1 MVKKRSLERD
11 EKTNKERKWLKE
23 GKKQE
28 REMHVQWLQYYN
40 CGEKKERTRMVKQIH
55 LNFLSKLERKRFS
68 GSREKIFGPT
78 NFFS

>member
-1 MVKKRSLERD
+1 MFND
-11 EKTNKERKWLKE
+11 FNITTA
-23 GKKQE
+23 GKK
-28 REMHVQWLQYYN
+28 
-40 CGEKKERTRMVKQIH
+40 KKKNYFKQIH